1 MPVRRGSAGFYA
13 DGRPVAL
20 DWLPPETAALRVRAG
35 GFFDSRPPG
44 LPELW
49 QAQAEQRMIAAQAA
63 VAGLPFDAPPELAE
77 IRAEDSEGNLKA
89 VEEWRHA
96 TAALAEY

>member
-1 MPVRRGSAGFYA
+1 
-13 DGRPVAL
+13 
-20 DWLPPETAALRVRAG
+20 
-35 GFFDSRPPG
+35 
-44 LPELW
+44 
-49 QAQAEQRMIAAQAA
+49 MIAAQAA
-63 VAGLPFDAPPELAE
+63 VAGLPFDAPPELVE